1 MSSEDSKEVSGSV
14 PSIISPD
21 LKIVGDLKC
30 TGDIQIDGTIE
41 GSITGGLVIIGEQ
54 AKVEGSI
61 VAETVRIFG
70 TVNGRVRA
78 KTVHLNKTGKVIG
91 DIARGSGGFRRGG
104 RQILGVGWSEYD
116 RRRRVVAGSNCTK
129 VRRATELPAMSGRGH
144 QPGPT
149 RSKSTEIPK
158 LVALR

>member
-1 MSSEDSKEVSGSV
+1 MSSEYSREVSGSV

-30 TGDIQIDGTIE
+30 NGDIQIDGTIE
-41 GSITGGLVIIGEQ
+41 GSVKGNQIIIGEQ

-78 KTVHLNKTGKVIG
+78 KTVHLDKTGRVIG
-91 DIARGSGGFRRGG
+91 DIAHETLA
-104 RQILGVGWSEYD
+104 IE
-116 RRRRVVAGSNCTK
+116 AGAYFEGQVQSLK
-129 VRRATELPAMSGRGH
+129 SVDPDLAAKLARA
-144 QPGPT
+144 
-149 RSKSTEIPK
+149 
-158 LVALR
+158 

>member
-41 GSITGGLVIIGEQ
+41 GSVKGSLIIIGEG

-61 VAETVRIFG
+61 EAETVRVFG

-78 KTVHLNKTGKVIG
+78 KTVHLDKTGKVIG
-91 DIARGSGGFRRGG
+91 DIAHE
-104 RQILGVGWSEYD
+104 ILKIE
-116 RRRRVVAGSNCTK
+116 AG
-129 VRRATELPAMSGRGH
+129 AYFEGQA
-144 QPGPT
+144 QPLESMNP
-149 RSKSTEIPK
+149 SWAAE
-158 LVALR
+158 A

>member
-1 MSSEDSKEVSGSV
+1 MSPEDPNEASGRV

-41 GSITGGLVIIGEQ
+41 GLVKGGLIIVCER
-54 AKVEGSI
+54 ATVDGSI

-78 KTVHLNKTGKVIG
+78 KTVHLDKTGKVIG
-91 DIARGSGGFRRGG
+91 DIAHE
-104 RQILGVGWSEYD
+104 ILTIEAGAYFEGQVQPLESVKPGWAAE
-116 RRRRVVAGSNCTK
+116 A
-129 VRRATELPAMSGRGH
+129 
-144 QPGPT
+144 
-149 RSKSTEIPK
+149 
-158 LVALR
+158 

>member
-1 MSSEDSKEVSGSV
+1 MPSEDSNKASSRV

-41 GSITGGLVIIGEQ
+41 GLIKGGQVIIGER

-70 TVNGRVRA
+70 TVNGRIRA
-78 KTVHLNKTGKVIG
+78 KTVHLDKTGKVIG
-91 DIARGSGGFRRGG
+91 DIAHETLT
-104 RQILGVGWSEYD
+104 IE
-116 RRRRVVAGSNCTK
+116 AGAYFEGQ
-129 VRRATELPAMSGRGH
+129 V
-144 QPGPT
+144 QPLESVSPDWAA
-149 RSKSTEIPK
+149 E
-158 LVALR
+158 A

>member
-1 MSSEDSKEVSGSV
+1 MSFEDSKTVSGSV

-41 GSITGGLVIIGEQ
+41 GSIAGGLVTIGEQ

-78 KTVHLNKTGKVIG
+78 KTVLLDKTGKVIG
-91 DIARGSGGFRRGG
+91 DIAHEILTIEAGAHFDG
-104 RQILGVGWSEYD
+104 RAQHLESVDPG
-116 RRRRVVAGSNCTK
+116 RVAK
-129 VRRATELPAMSGRGH
+129 LARA
-144 QPGPT
+144 
-149 RSKSTEIPK
+149 
-158 LVALR
+158 

>member
-1 MSSEDSKEVSGSV
+1 MSPEDPNEASGRV

-78 KTVHLNKTGKVIG
+78 KTVHLDKTGKVIG
-91 DIARGSGGFRRGG
+91 DIAHE
-104 RQILGVGWSEYD
+104 ILTIE
-116 RRRRVVAGSNCTK
+116 AGAYFEGQLQSLESVNSHE
-129 VRRATELPAMSGRGH
+129 A
-144 QPGPT
+144 
-149 RSKSTEIPK
+149 SK
-158 LVALR
+158 A

>member
-1 MSSEDSKEVSGSV
+1 MSFEDSGDVSSSV

-41 GSITGGLVIIGEQ
+41 GSIAGGLVTIGEQ

-70 TVNGRVRA
+70 TVNGQVRA
-78 KTVHLNKTGKVIG
+78 KAVHLDKTCKVIG
-91 DIARGSGGFRRGG
+91 DIAHENLTIEAGAHFEG
-104 RQILGVGWSEYD
+104 RVQSLESVD
-116 RRRRVVAGSNCTK
+116 P
-129 VRRATELPAMSGRGH
+129 ELAA
-144 QPGPT
+144 
-149 RSKSTEIPK
+149 K
-158 LVALR
+158 LAQA

>member
-1 MSSEDSKEVSGSV
+1 MSSEDSKEASGRV
-14 PSIISPD
+14 PSMSSAD

-41 GSITGGLVIIGEQ
+41 GLIEGGLIIVGEG

-78 KTVHLNKTGKVIG
+78 KTVHLDKTGKVIG
-91 DIARGSGGFRRGG
+91 DIAHE
-104 RQILGVGWSEYD
+104 ILAIEAGAYFEGQVQSLESVEPGWE
-116 RRRRVVAGSNCTK
+116 AK
-129 VRRATELPAMSGRGH
+129 LARA
-144 QPGPT
+144 
-149 RSKSTEIPK
+149 
-158 LVALR
+158 

>member
-1 MSSEDSKEVSGSV
+1 MSFEDSEKISSNV

-41 GSITGGLVIIGEQ
+41 GSIAGGLVTIGEQ

-70 TVNGRVRA
+70 TVNGQVRA
-78 KTVHLNKTGKVIG
+78 KAVHLDRTGKVIG
-91 DIARGSGGFRRGG
+91 DIAHEILTIEAGAHFEG
-104 RQILGVGWSEYD
+104 RAQHLESVDPG
-116 RRRRVVAGSNCTK
+116 RVA
-129 VRRATELPAMSGRGH
+129 
-144 QPGPT
+144 
-149 RSKSTEIPK
+149 K
-158 LVALR
+158 LAQA

>member
-1 MSSEDSKEVSGSV
+1 MSSEDSKEASSNV

-41 GSITGGLVIIGEQ
+41 GSVKGGQIIISER

-70 TVNGRVRA
+70 AVNGRVQD
-78 KTVHLNKTGKVIG
+78 KTVHLDKTGKVIG
-91 DIARGSGGFRRGG
+91 DIAHE
-104 RQILGVGWSEYD
+104 ILTKE
-116 RRRRVVAGSNCTK
+116 AGAYFEGQ
-129 VRRATELPAMSGRGH
+129 VLPLESVSADWAA
-144 QPGPT
+144 
-149 RSKSTEIPK
+149 E
-158 LVALR
+158 A

>member
-30 TGDIQIDGTIE
+30 TSDIQIDGTIE
-41 GSITGGLVIIGEQ
+41 GSVTGGLIIIGEQ
-54 AKVEGSI
+54 AKVEGTI

-78 KTVHLNKTGKVIG
+78 KTVHLDKTGKVIG
-91 DIARGSGGFRRGG
+91 DTGVCLREIGRMMGRSASTISRELARNSLPRSGPHCSV
-104 RQILGVGWSEYD
+104 QAS
-116 RRRRVVAGSNCTK
+116 A
-129 VRRATELPAMSGRGH
+129 
-144 QPGPT
+144 
-149 RSKSTEIPK
+149 
-158 LVALR
+158 LVADRALEPAAFLRLRPP

>member
-1 MSSEDSKEVSGSV
+1 MSSEHSKEVSGSV

-30 TGDIQIDGTIE
+30 SGDIQIDGTIE
-41 GSITGGLVIIGEQ
+41 GSVKGNQIIIGEQ

-78 KTVHLNKTGKVIG
+78 KTVHLDKTGRVIG
-91 DIARGSGGFRRGG
+91 DIAHETLA
-104 RQILGVGWSEYD
+104 IE
-116 RRRRVVAGSNCTK
+116 AGAYFEGQVQSLK
-129 VRRATELPAMSGRGH
+129 SVDPDLAAKLARA
-144 QPGPT
+144 
-149 RSKSTEIPK
+149 
-158 LVALR
+158 

>member
-41 GSITGGLVIIGEQ
+41 GSVEGGLIIIGEQ
-54 AKVEGSI
+54 AKVEGWI

-70 TVNGRVRA
+70 TINGRVRA
-78 KTVHLNKTGKVIG
+78 KTVHLDKTGKVIG
-91 DIARGSGGFRRGG
+91 EITHEILAIEAGAYFEGQVQSLESVDAGRAAKLAR
-104 RQILGVGWSEYD
+104 
-116 RRRRVVAGSNCTK
+116 A
-129 VRRATELPAMSGRGH
+129 
-144 QPGPT
+144 
-149 RSKSTEIPK
+149 
-158 LVALR
+158 